1 MMGLQA
7 GQCYSLLRAGL
18 ICLGALSRSVP
29 SRTQLN
35 DEVSTGGGSYRV
47 IVLTNDPGLVW
58 EPPVPAP
65 GTDYLKYLFALIL
78 DPRPD
83 FGKNSGR

>member
-35 DEVSTGGGSYRV
+35 HEVSTRSGSDRV
-47 IVLTNDPGLVW
+47 IVLTNDLGLVW
-58 EPPVPAP
+58 
-65 GTDYLKYLFALIL
+65 
-78 DPRPD
+78 DPRSPLPVLTT
-83 FGKNSGR
+83 